1 MCGFNPRSREG
12 ATFTADREDRAILV
26 SIHAPAKERHYLQ
39 FLFYAKNEFQ
49 STLPRRSDTI
59 SLRADRGLRSFN
71 PRSREGATHSEQ
83 SNNKRIVFQS
93 TLPRRSDDV
102 RKFLFFLFNGFNP
115 RSREGA
121 TPFTTNFLSPT
132 YNILSH
138 FAQIVLFKIFK
149 SASINAPLTHF
160 VTFFDASLQTFL
172 CTLSTRTEHVL
183 HNQHLISSCAAVYAY
198 MLDFRLVFI
207 SQIIK
212 SQAVHLSIYNIRQN
226 GF

>member
-49 STLPRRSDTI
+49 STLPRRSDKSCTGATEREDMFQSTLPRRSDTI

-93 TLPRRSDDV
+93 TLPRRSDSIYHQFSFSNIQYSLTFCTNRTFQNLQISFD
-102 RKFLFFLFNGFNP
+102 KCPFNTFCYFF
-115 RSREGA
+115 RCE
-121 TPFTTNFLSPT
+121 SPDIFMYT
-132 YNILSH
+132 VDSH
-138 FAQIVLFKIFK
+138 R
-149 SASINAPLTHF
+149 
-160 VTFFDASLQTFL
+160 
-172 CTLSTRTEHVL
+172 TRTT
-183 HNQHLISSCAAVYAY
+183 
-198 MLDFRLVFI
+198 
-207 SQIIK
+207 
-212 SQAVHLSIYNIRQN
+212 
-226 GF
+226 

>member
-1 MCGFNPRSREG
+1 MSGSFSSSFL
-12 ATFTADREDRAILV
+12 TV
-26 SIHAPAKERHYLQ
+26 SIHAPAKERPYRFH
-39 FLFYAKNEFQ
+39 FLC
-49 STLPRRSDTI
+49 P
-59 SLRADRGLRSFN
+59 GM
-71 PRSREGATHSEQ
+71 
-83 SNNKRIVFQS
+83 
-93 TLPRRSDDV
+93 
-102 RKFLFFLFNGFNP
+102 GFNP

>member
-49 STLPRRSDTI
+49 STLPRRSDKSCTGATEREDMFQSTLPRRSDTI

-93 TLPRRSDDV
+93 TLPRRSDGVLLYKNWDTEKV
-102 RKFLFFLFNGFNP
+102 SIHAPAKERLHLPPIFFLQHTIF
-115 RSREGA
+115 SH
-121 TPFTTNFLSPT
+121 
-132 YNILSH
+132 ILH
-138 FAQIVLFKIFK
+138 K
-149 SASINAPLTHF
+149 SYFSK
-160 VTFFDASLQTFL
+160 S
-172 CTLSTRTEHVL
+172 S
-183 HNQHLISSCAAVYAY
+183 NQL
-198 MLDFRLVFI
+198 R
-207 SQIIK
+207 
-212 SQAVHLSIYNIRQN
+212 
-226 GF
+226 

>member
-1 MCGFNPRSREG
+1 MGG
-12 ATFTADREDRAILV
+12 YADEV
-26 SIHAPAKERHYLQ
+26 
-39 FLFYAKNEFQ
+39 EFQ
-49 STLPRRSDTI
+49 STLPRRSDGDKTDNFLFK
-59 SLRADRGLRSFN
+59 LRFN
-71 PRSREGATHSEQ
+71 PRSREGATHW
-83 SNNKRIVFQS
+83 
-93 TLPRRSDDV
+93 RSSSQH
-102 RKFLFFLFNGFNP
+102 LQASFNP

>member
-1 MCGFNPRSREG
+1 MQYTNDIEY
-12 ATFTADREDRAILV
+12 I
-26 SIHAPAKERHYLQ
+26 SIHAPAKERR
-39 FLFYAKNEFQ
+39 Q
-49 STLPRRSDTI
+49 SGPPTADI
-59 SLRADRGLRSFN
+59 RAY
-71 PRSREGATHSEQ
+71 
-83 SNNKRIVFQS
+83 
-93 TLPRRSDDV
+93 
-102 RKFLFFLFNGFNP
+102 FNP

-132 YNILSH
+132 YNIHSH

>member
-1 MCGFNPRSREG
+1 MYVISKGDCLFQSTLPRRSDGVVRDYSYAYHGFNPRSREG
-12 ATFTADREDRAILV
+12 ATFLTFCA
-26 SIHAPAKERHYLQ
+26 S
-39 FLFYAKNEFQ
+39 YAGI
-49 STLPRRSDTI
+49 R
-59 SLRADRGLRSFN
+59 
-71 PRSREGATHSEQ
+71 
-83 SNNKRIVFQS
+83 
-93 TLPRRSDDV
+93 
-102 RKFLFFLFNGFNP
+102 FNP

>member
-1 MCGFNPRSREG
+1 MPAHSPTLNNFNPRSREG
-12 ATFTADREDRAILV
+12 ATKL
-26 SIHAPAKERHYLQ
+26 
-39 FLFYAKNEFQ
+39 
-49 STLPRRSDTI
+49 RRYRI
-59 SLRADRGLRSFN
+59 SN
-71 PRSREGATHSEQ
+71 Q
-83 SNNKRIVFQS
+83 Y
-93 TLPRRSDDV
+93 
-102 RKFLFFLFNGFNP
+102 FNP

-172 CTLSTRTEHVL
+172 CTLSTRAEHAL

>member
-1 MCGFNPRSREG
+1 MREG
-12 ATFTADREDRAILV
+12 DRGEVGREDGGAAICV
-26 SIHAPAKERHYLQ
+26 DPEKERHQ
-39 FLFYAKNEFQ
+39 
-49 STLPRRSDTI
+49 
-59 SLRADRGLRSFN
+59 RAGSPEHHRY
-71 PRSREGATHSEQ
+71 
-83 SNNKRIVFQS
+83 
-93 TLPRRSDDV
+93 
-102 RKFLFFLFNGFNP
+102 FNP

>member
-1 MCGFNPRSREG
+1 MGGYADEVEFQSTLPRRSDKSCTG
-12 ATFTADREDRAILV
+12 ATEREDM
-26 SIHAPAKERHYLQ
+26 
-39 FLFYAKNEFQ
+39 FQ

-59 SLRADRGLRSFN
+59 SLRADRGLRS
-71 PRSREGATHSEQ
+71 
-83 SNNKRIVFQS
+83 
-93 TLPRRSDDV
+93 
-102 RKFLFFLFNGFNP
+102 FNP